1 MSDAGHWYAV
11 LIDRRRQLP
20 PRKTVA
26 QDADE
31 ASIDYR
37 FVEMAACERIGD
49 EGHET
54 FCPTEMLWVRHARR
68 AKRRRWVAYPMLPG
82 YVFARF
88 RSIPWHRFDHW
99 PEMRGLVHFA
109 GAPAIIPAVQIDAL
123 RAIDGTDVARVSS
136 VETRRVVRPG
146 DTVDVLR
153 GPLAG
158 QRLHVDEITAGSAR
172 ALIAMLGTVH
182 EVHVPVEMVETV

>member
-1 MSDAGHWYAV
+1 MSQDGHWYA
-11 LIDRRRQLP
+11 LTIDRRRQLP
-20 PRKTVA
+20 PRKSALDPDV
-26 QDADE
+26 
-31 ASIDYR
+31 IDYR
-37 FVEMAACERIGD
+37 FVEAAACERIGD

-54 FCPTEMLWVRHARR
+54 FCPTEMLWVRHSRR

-99 PEMRGLVHFA
+99 PEIRSLVQVA
-109 GAPAIIPAVQIDAL
+109 GIPAIIPDNQIAAL
-123 RAIDGTDVARVSS
+123 RAIDGTDVARTSS

-146 DTVDVLR
+146 DTVEVLR

-158 QRLHVDEITAGSAR
+158 QRLHVDEITAGRAR
-172 ALIAMLGTVH
+172 SLIAMLGTVH
-182 EVHVPVEMVETV
+182 EVHVPVELVETV